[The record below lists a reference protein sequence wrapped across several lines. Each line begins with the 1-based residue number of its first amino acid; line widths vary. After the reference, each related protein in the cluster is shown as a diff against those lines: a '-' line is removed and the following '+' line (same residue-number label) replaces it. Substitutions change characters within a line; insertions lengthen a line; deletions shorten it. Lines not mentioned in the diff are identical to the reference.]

1 VSLRA
6 DLLGCRRAGRVL
18 FSDLSL
24 NLAPGELLQIVGA
37 NGSGKTTLLRILC
50 GLRQPDT
57 GAVFWKG
64 RNIDTDAEGF
74 TAELMFIG
82 FQPGLKLE
90 LSPRENLEF
99 AAAIAPGTRTGAD
112 EALRRAGLSRW
123 ADTPCR
129 QLSTGQIRRAALA
142 RLAMFDRELWILD
155 EPLTGLDQVARAD
168 FESAMFAH
176 AEEGGMV
183 VFTTHQALEGEHRGL
198 RLLEMSP

>member
-1 VSLRA
+1 MSLRA
-6 DLLGCRRAGRVL
+6 EQLSCRRAGRML
-18 FSDLSL
+18 FSNLSL
-24 NLAPGELLQIVGA
+24 RVAAGELLQIVGA

-50 GLRQPDT
+50 GLREADT
-57 GAVFWKG
+57 GAVFWKD
-64 RNIDTDAEGF
+64 RNIDAASDEF

-99 AAAIAPGTRTGAD
+99 AAAIAPSARIAAGV
-112 EALRRAGLSRW
+112 ALERAGLARW

-142 RLAMFDRELWILD
+142 RLAMFERELWILD
-155 EPLTGLDQVARAD
+155 EPLTGLDQSARAD

-183 VFTTHQALEGEHRGL
+183 VFTTHHALEGEHRGL
-198 RLLEMSP
+198 RLLELAP